1 MKRLIETKRLIDIL
15 DVHPDIALETLQRA
29 RMAAFTL
36 VKWLLCSG
44 KELEARENE
53 LGERARRDV
62 VHRARHEEGAQKAP
76 GLLADRKEVHGAASS
91 DTRPSC
97 DESLTR
103 IPTGSESFL

>member
-1 MKRLIETKRLIDIL
+1 LSLSIQKTRPVAGRGRR
-15 DVHPDIALETLQRA
+15 HA
-29 RMAAFTL
+29 RE
-36 VKWLLCSG
+36 LCREGNG